1 MQVSR
6 VCGEEDSSCT
16 RMRQESPI
24 RASMRIRKVL
34 SFAFESIV
42 QPFPVGSPASLL
54 QAAVPEAP
62 LQLKTRIPKSDQGA

>member
-6 VCGEEDSSCT
+6 DCGAEDSSCT
-16 RMRQESPI
+16 QIPQGSPI

-34 SFAFESIV
+34 SFEFESLV

-54 QAAVPEAP
+54 QAAVPEAQ
-62 LQLKTRIPKSDQGA
+62 LQLKARVLKSDQGA